1 MSELRYSSDHEWV
14 RVEGD
19 IAVVGV
25 TDYAQEQLGDV
36 VFVELPALGAS
47 LGKADQAAV
56 VESVKAASELYAPVG
71 GKVTEVNEA
80 LADAPE
86 VVNADPL
93 GKGWFFKLRIAD
105 ASELDALMDED
116 AYNAFVEG
124 LD

>member
-19 IAVVGV
+19 IAVVGI

-47 LGKADQAAV
+47 FAKEAQAAV
-56 VESVKAASELYAPVG
+56 VESVKAASEIYAPVG
-71 GKVTEVNEA
+71 GEVTEVNEA

-86 VVNADPL
+86 AVNADPL
-93 GKGWFFKLRIAD
+93 GGGWFFKLRLAD
-105 ASELDALMDED
+105 AGELDALMDED
-116 AYNAFVEG
+116 AYKAFVEG